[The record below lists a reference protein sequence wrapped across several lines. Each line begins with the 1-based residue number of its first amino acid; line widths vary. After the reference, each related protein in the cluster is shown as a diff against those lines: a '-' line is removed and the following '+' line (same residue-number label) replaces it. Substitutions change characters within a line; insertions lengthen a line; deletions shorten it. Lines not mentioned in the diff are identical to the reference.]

1 MSKCIQNVFKDILK
15 FSNVSKTIFK
25 YIAFGGKI
33 QNTEATVDIHSYPS
47 VMTVKLM
54 L

>member
-1 MSKCIQNVFKDILK
+1 MYPQNISKYP
-15 FSNVSKTIFK
+15 NVSKTIFK
-25 YIAFGGKI
+25 YVFRFYITFGGKI